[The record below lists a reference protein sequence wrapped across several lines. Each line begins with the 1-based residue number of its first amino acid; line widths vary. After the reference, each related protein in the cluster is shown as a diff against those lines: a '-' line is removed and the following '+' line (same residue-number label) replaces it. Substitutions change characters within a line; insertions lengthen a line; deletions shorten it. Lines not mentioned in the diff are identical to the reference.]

1 MRALFDVSMLI
12 AAFDAGHIFHGK
24 AIGWWLDNREN
35 GWASSPLTENG
46 FLRIV
51 TQRSYPRPVRIPDAL
66 VALKRQIA
74 EPGHAFWPDDF
85 SVLDPAMIDHRF
97 LLGPSQLTGIYLL
110 GLAVRNGGRLVT
122 FDTAIRVAAVKGA
135 SAEHLVA
142 V

>member
-12 AAFDAGHIFHGK
+12 AAFDAGHIFHDK

-35 GWASSPLTENG
+35 GWASSTLTENC

-51 TQRSYPRPVRIPDAL
+51 TQRSYPRPVLLPDAL
-66 VALKRQIA
+66 ATLRKQIA

-97 LLGPSQLTGIYLL
+97 LLGPGQLTDIYLL

-142 V
+142 I